1 MRLHRDTLIIDTPG
15 ERALLAVTAQVNA
28 VIAASGLASGLC
40 NLLLLH
46 TSASLL
52 VQERDATPDLER
64 FFANL
69 VREDAGWLLAGEG
82 ADDMPAHVRS
92 ALTASA
98 LTLPFEH
105 GALALARLQD
115 VFLWEHRR
123 APKQRRL
130 TITLLGENAD
140 P

>member
-1 MRLHRDTLIIDTPG
+1 
-15 ERALLAVTAQVNA
+15 
-28 VIAASGLASGLC
+28 
-40 NLLLLH
+40 
-46 TSASLL
+46 
-52 VQERDATPDLER
+52 
-64 FFANL
+64 
-69 VREDAGWLLAGEG
+69 
-82 ADDMPAHVRS
+82 MPSHVRS

-98 LTLPFEH
+98 LTLPFED

-130 TITLLGENAD
+130 TITLLGEDAD

>member
-52 VQERDATPDLER
+52 VQERDAAPDVER